1 LDGNLL
7 VALDGTQYYSS
18 EKISCPCCSSRTS
31 KQGKITYQIRRKVKL
46 AKDLVYQAAKNALI
60 KDNWLITHDLYTI
73 SFGGVNMAVDL
84 GAEKLIAAT
93 KDHQKIAV
101 EIKSF
106 LEGSSA
112 ISEFHTALG
121 QFINYR
127 AVLKR
132 KVPDRVLFLAIPSFT
147 YDTFFS
153 LDFTQLMI
161 RENHL
166 KLIIF
171 SPNQEVILT
180 WIN

>member
-1 LDGNLL
+1 
-7 VALDGTQYYSS
+7 
-18 EKISCPCCSSRTS
+18 
-31 KQGKITYQIRRKVKL
+31 
-46 AKDLVYQAAKNALI
+46 
-60 KDNWLITHDLYTI
+60 
-73 SFGGVNMAVDL
+73 MAVDL
-84 GAEKLIAAT
+84 GAEKLIAAM
-93 KDHQKIAV
+93 KDNQKIAV

-106 LEGSSA
+106 LENSSA

-132 KVPDRVLFLAIPSFT
+132 KAPERILYLAIPSFS

-153 LDFTQLMI
+153 LEFPQLMI
-161 RENHL
+161 RENQL

-171 SPNQEVILT
+171 EPSEEVILT

>member
-1 LDGNLL
+1 M
-7 VALDGTQYYSS
+7 
-18 EKISCPCCSSRTS
+18 
-31 KQGKITYQIRRKVKL
+31 

-60 KDNWLITHDLYTI
+60 KDNWLITHDPYTI

-93 KDHQKIAV
+93 KDNQKIAV

-106 LEGSSA
+106 LERSSA

>member
-1 LDGNLL
+1 MRNILDGIAAKHLFPLFKWIDQGLKEPGYLRGFEALDGNLL

-112 ISEFHTALG
+112 SH
-121 QFINYR
+121 
-127 AVLKR
+127 
-132 KVPDRVLFLAIPSFT
+132 
-147 YDTFFS
+147 
-153 LDFTQLMI
+153 
-161 RENHL
+161 
-166 KLIIF
+166 
-171 SPNQEVILT
+171 
-180 WIN
+180 

>member
-1 LDGNLL
+1 M
-7 VALDGTQYYSS
+7 
-18 EKISCPCCSSRTS
+18 
-31 KQGKITYQIRRKVKL
+31 
-46 AKDLVYQAAKNALI
+46 AKDLVHQAAKNSLI
-60 KDNWLITHDLYTI
+60 KDKWLITHDPYTI

-93 KDHQKIAV
+93 KDNQRIAV

-106 LEGSSA
+106 LEKSSA

-132 KVPDRVLFLAIPSFT
+132 KEPERILYLAIPSFS

-153 LDFTQLMI
+153 LEFPQLMI
-161 RENHL
+161 RENQL

-171 SPNQEVILT
+171 EPIEEVILT

>member
-1 LDGNLL
+1 M
-7 VALDGTQYYSS
+7 
-18 EKISCPCCSSRTS
+18 
-31 KQGKITYQIRRKVKL
+31 

-112 ISEFHTALG
+112 SHLYNATAKIKCSKFCTFCTRTKHT
-121 QFINYR
+121 I
-127 AVLKR
+127 
-132 KVPDRVLFLAIPSFT
+132 
-147 YDTFFS
+147 
-153 LDFTQLMI
+153 TQLI
-161 RENHL
+161 TRNI
-166 KLIIF
+166 K
-171 SPNQEVILT
+171 
-180 WIN
+180 

>member
-1 LDGNLL
+1 M
-7 VALDGTQYYSS
+7 A
-18 EKISCPCCSSRTS
+18 R
-31 KQGKITYQIRRKVKL
+31 
-46 AKDLVYQAAKNALI
+46 DLVHQAVKKALV
-60 KDNWLITHDLYTI
+60 KDDWLITDDPYTI

-93 KDHQKIAV
+93 KDNQKIAV

-106 LEGSSA
+106 LEKSSA

-127 AVLKR
+127 AVIKR
-132 KVPDRVLFLAIPSFT
+132 KEPERVLFLAVPDFT

-153 LDFTQLMI
+153 LEFPQLMI
-161 RENHL
+161 RENQL

-171 SPNQEVILT
+171 EPNKEIIIS

>member
-1 LDGNLL
+1 M
-7 VALDGTQYYSS
+7 
-18 EKISCPCCSSRTS
+18 SR
-31 KQGKITYQIRRKVKL
+31 I
-46 AKDLVYQAAKNALI
+46 LI
-60 KDNWLITHDLYTI
+60 KDKWLITHDPYTI
-73 SFGGVNMAVDL
+73 SFGGVNMAVVDL
-84 GAEKLIAAT
+84 GAEKLIAAM
-93 KDHQKIAV
+93 KDNQKIAV

-106 LEGSSA
+106 LENSSA

-132 KVPDRVLFLAIPSFT
+132 KAPERILYLAIPSFS

-153 LDFTQLMI
+153 LEFPQLMI
-161 RENHL
+161 RENQL

-171 SPNQEVILT
+171 EPSEEVILT

>member
-1 LDGNLL
+1 M
-7 VALDGTQYYSS
+7 
-18 EKISCPCCSSRTS
+18 
-31 KQGKITYQIRRKVKL
+31 

-121 QFINYR
+121 QFLNYR

-132 KVPDRVLFLAIPSFT
+132 KDPDRVLFLDS
-147 YDTFFS
+147 
-153 LDFTQLMI
+153 
-161 RENHL
+161 
-166 KLIIF
+166 
-171 SPNQEVILT
+171 
-180 WIN
+180 